1 MKVWVGIPDPKNDI
15 MLVVTAG
22 WVVVPMNTSPCHW
35 KSGNSGRHVS
45 IGEVDPKKAQ
55 KGQGIPIEDTKILMI
70 EMIIPF
76 QTIILRGP
84 YDTQSGPVYTLYTLY
99 IYIRKV

>member
-1 MKVWVGIPDPKNDI
+1 MFQLEK
-15 MLVVTAG
+15 
-22 WVVVPMNTSPCHW
+22 
-35 KSGNSGRHVS
+35 
-45 IGEVDPKKAQ
+45 VDPKKVQ

-84 YDTQSGPVYTLYTLY
+84 YDTQSGPLLV
-99 IYIRKV
+99 IRKV